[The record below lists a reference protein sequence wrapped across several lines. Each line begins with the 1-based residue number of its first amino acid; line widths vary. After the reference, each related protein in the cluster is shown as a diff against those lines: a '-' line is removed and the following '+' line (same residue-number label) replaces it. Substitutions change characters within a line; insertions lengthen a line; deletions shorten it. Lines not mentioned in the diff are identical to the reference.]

1 MEKIAPI
8 PSVQF
13 SSKSNGYKLRSVG
26 FNISFYCHDDVFVA
40 IPSRF
45 VATVAQ
51 KISFF
56 AAVVTAKNWK

>member
-1 MEKIAPI
+1 MADKMVKIAPI

-13 SSKSNGYKLRSVG
+13 PSKSNGYKLRSVG
-26 FNISFYCHDDVFVA
+26 FNVSFYCHDDV
-40 IPSRF
+40 F